1 MFFKKKK
8 TVQEVEAHMSFLDH
22 LEALRG
28 HLVRATLAV
37 LVAAITLFCYR
48 EIIFDAI
55 LFAPKHADFITY
67 KMLCKLSYFLNM
79 GDALCIKDFGFE
91 LINTTLAGQFT
102 MHMWVAFVG
111 GLVIAFPYIIWELWQ
126 FIKPALSSRELTYS
140 KGIIFFT
147 TLLFIIGILFGY
159 FLISP
164 LSINFLGTYVVSNDV
179 KNMIEMDSYI
189 STITTITL
197 ASGLIFELPMLVYFL
212 TKIGIVTPEF
222 MRRFRKH
229 SIVVILLVAAIIT
242 PSPDITSQMLVAIPI
257 YVLYETSIFIS
268 AYVVRGKERENA

>member
-1 MFFKKKK
+1 
-8 TVQEVEAHMSFLDH
+8 
-22 LEALRG
+22 
-28 HLVRATLAV
+28 
-37 LVAAITLFCYR
+37 
-48 EIIFDAI
+48 
-55 LFAPKHADFITY
+55 
-67 KMLCKLSYFLNM
+67 
-79 GDALCIKDFGFE
+79 
-91 LINTTLAGQFT
+91 
-102 MHMWVAFVG
+102 MWVAFVG

-229 SIVVILLVAAIIT
+229 SVVVILLVAAIIT

-257 YVLYETSIFIS
+257 YLLYETSIFVS
-268 AYVVRGKERENA
+268 AYVIRNKKD